1 VSILDDHSAVLRRAL
16 ERLGELEAPL
26 RAAADSVARSFRA
39 GGSLLA
45 AGNGGSAA
53 EAQHLTG
60 ELVGRLHPDRERQAL
75 PAVALHADTSTLTA
89 VGNDYGYDRIFAR
102 QVEAIGRAEDV
113 LVVLSTSGSSKNLVS
128 AVDVASHLGMVTIGL
143 LGPGVRPLHER
154 CTHVL
159 SVPTDSLQAIQEC
172 HLVLLH
178 VLVEQVEDLLAGTA
192 PEQGNAGASQPP
204 SAVL

>member
-1 VSILDDHSAVLRRAL
+1 VSNLDDHSAALRRAL
-16 ERLGELEAPL
+16 DQLGELDGAL
-26 RAAADSVARSFRA
+26 QAAADSIARSFRS
-39 GGSLLA
+39 GGKLLA

-102 QVEAIGRAEDV
+102 QVEALGRAGDV
-113 LVVLSTSGSSKNLVS
+113 LVVLSTSGASENLVS
-128 AVDVASHLGMVTIGL
+128 AVDVATELEMVTIGL
-143 LGPGVRPLHER
+143 LGRGVRPLHER

-159 SVPTDSLQAIQEC
+159 AVPSDSLQAVQEC
-172 HLVLLH
+172 HLVLAH
-178 VLVEQVEDLLAGTA
+178 VLVEQVEDVLAG
-192 PEQGNAGASQPP
+192 AG
-204 SAVL
+204 